1 MLYVDNSLGSD
12 CLKSADRRRLNLLLC
27 AAVFVLGLI
36 SLTVA
41 VARDGEQWQRA
52 FRFMTV
58 IGTLYT
64 TLLSGVVFAVTLRN
78 RDRADTPL
86 FFLRLCAAVSE
97 CVIAIVILLSFLP
110 FIPDSPDIFR
120 FDSFVMH
127 VAIPLLTVISFVVC
141 ARPAGDMPPL
151 THFNGSWLLV
161 VYSAV
166 VTALIITGVMPTE
179 DIPYSFLEISTRPLW
194 YVLLSAGIIFGTA
207 YFLSFLLSA
216 VNRRLNARR

>member
-12 CLKSADRRRLNLLLC
+12 CMKSADRRRLNLLLC
-27 AAVFVLGLI
+27 AAVFVLGLS
-36 SLTVA
+36 SLAVA
-41 VARDGEQWQRA
+41 VARDGAQWHRV

-216 VNRRLNARR
+216 VNRRLSARR

>member
-1 MLYVDNSLGSD
+1 M
-12 CLKSADRRRLNLLLC
+12 LC

-64 TLLSGVVFAVTLRN
+64 TLLSGVVFAVTLRGG
-78 RDRADTPL
+78 RIWERTRVPL
-86 FFLRLCAAVSE
+86 YFLRLCAAVSE

-216 VNRRLNARR
+216 VNRRLSARR

>member
-1 MLYVDNSLGSD
+1 M
-12 CLKSADRRRLNLLLC
+12 LC

-110 FIPDSPDIFR
+110 FIPDSFR

-216 VNRRLNARR
+216 VNRRLSARR

>member
-1 MLYVDNSLGSD
+1 M
-12 CLKSADRRRLNLLLC
+12 LC

-141 ARPAGDMPPL
+141 APPAGEMPPL

-166 VTALIITGVMPTE
+166 VTALIITGVMPRE

-207 YFLSFLLSA
+207 YLLSFLLSTA
-216 VNRRLNARR
+216 NRRLSVRR

>member
-1 MLYVDNSLGSD
+1 M
-12 CLKSADRRRLNLLLC
+12 LC

-64 TLLSGVVFAVTLRN
+64 TLLSGVVFAVTLRK

-216 VNRRLNARR
+216 VNRRLSARR

>member
-1 MLYVDNSLGSD
+1 M
-12 CLKSADRRRLNLLLC
+12 LC

-64 TLLSGVVFAVTLRN
+64 TLLSGIVFAVTLRN

-216 VNRRLNARR
+216 VNRRLSARR

>member
-1 MLYVDNSLGSD
+1 M
-12 CLKSADRRRLNLLLC
+12 
-27 AAVFVLGLI
+27 LGLI

-216 VNRRLNARR
+216 VNRRLSARR

>member
-1 MLYVDNSLGSD
+1 M
-12 CLKSADRRRLNLLLC
+12 LC

-86 FFLRLCAAVSE
+86 FFCGCA
-97 CVIAIVILLSFLP
+97 
-110 FIPDSPDIFR
+110 
-120 FDSFVMH
+120 
-127 VAIPLLTVISFVVC
+127 
-141 ARPAGDMPPL
+141 PP
-151 THFNGSWLLV
+151 
-161 VYSAV
+161 
-166 VTALIITGVMPTE
+166 
-179 DIPYSFLEISTRPLW
+179 
-194 YVLLSAGIIFGTA
+194 
-207 YFLSFLLSA
+207 
-216 VNRRLNARR
+216 

>member
-1 MLYVDNSLGSD
+1 M
-12 CLKSADRRRLNLLLC
+12 LC

-166 VTALIITGVMPTE
+166 VTALIITGVMPRE

-216 VNRRLNARR
+216 VNRRLSARR

>member
-1 MLYVDNSLGSD
+1 M
-12 CLKSADRRRLNLLLC
+12 
-27 AAVFVLGLI
+27 LGLI

-64 TLLSGVVFAVTLRN
+64 TLLSGVVFAVTLRK

-216 VNRRLNARR
+216 VNRRLSARR

>member
-1 MLYVDNSLGSD
+1 
-12 CLKSADRRRLNLLLC
+12 
-27 AAVFVLGLI
+27 VLGLI

-216 VNRRLNARR
+216 VNRRLSARR

>member
-1 MLYVDNSLGSD
+1 M
-12 CLKSADRRRLNLLLC
+12 LC

-216 VNRRLNARR
+216 ANRRLSARR

>member
-1 MLYVDNSLGSD
+1 M
-12 CLKSADRRRLNLLLC
+12 LC

-52 FRFMTV
+52 FRFMKV

-216 VNRRLNARR
+216 VNRRLSARR

>member
-1 MLYVDNSLGSD
+1 M
-12 CLKSADRRRLNLLLC
+12 
-27 AAVFVLGLI
+27 LGLI

-97 CVIAIVILLSFLP
+97 CVIAIVILLLFLP
-110 FIPDSPDIFR
+110 FIPDSTDIFR

-179 DIPYSFLEISTRPLW
+179 DIPYSFLEIRTRPLW

-216 VNRRLNARR
+216 VNRRLSARR

>member
-1 MLYVDNSLGSD
+1 M
-12 CLKSADRRRLNLLLC
+12 LC

-161 VYSAV
+161 IYSAV

-216 VNRRLNARR
+216 VNRRLSARR

>member
-1 MLYVDNSLGSD
+1 M
-12 CLKSADRRRLNLLLC
+12 LC

-64 TLLSGVVFAVTLRN
+64 TLLSGVVFAVTLRK

-166 VTALIITGVMPTE
+166 VTALIITGVMPRE

-216 VNRRLNARR
+216 VNRRLSARR

>member
-1 MLYVDNSLGSD
+1 M
-12 CLKSADRRRLNLLLC
+12 KSADRRRLNLLLC

-216 VNRRLNARR
+216 VNRRLSARR

>member
-1 MLYVDNSLGSD
+1 M
-12 CLKSADRRRLNLLLC
+12 KSADRRRLNLLLC

-64 TLLSGVVFAVTLRN
+64 TLLSGVVFAVTLRK

-216 VNRRLNARR
+216 VNRRLSARR

>member
-1 MLYVDNSLGSD
+1 M
-12 CLKSADRRRLNLLLC
+12 LC

-207 YFLSFLLSA
+207 YFLSFLSRQQA
-216 VNRRLNARR
+216 AQRAPMKRRISSVNSSLHTSCIISWRQPL

>member
-1 MLYVDNSLGSD
+1 M
-12 CLKSADRRRLNLLLC
+12 LC

-58 IGTLYT
+58 IGKIYT

-194 YVLLSAGIIFGTA
+194 YLLLSAGIIFGTA

-216 VNRRLNARR
+216 VNRRLSARR

>member
-1 MLYVDNSLGSD
+1 M
-12 CLKSADRRRLNLLLC
+12 LC

-64 TLLSGVVFAVTLRN
+64 TLLSGVVFAVTLRK

-141 ARPAGDMPPL
+141 ARPAGDMPSL

-216 VNRRLNARR
+216 VNRRLSARR

>member
-1 MLYVDNSLGSD
+1 M
-12 CLKSADRRRLNLLLC
+12 LC

-179 DIPYSFLEISTRPLW
+179 DIPYSFLEIRTRPLW

-216 VNRRLNARR
+216 VNRRLSARR

>member
-1 MLYVDNSLGSD
+1 M
-12 CLKSADRRRLNLLLC
+12 LC

-64 TLLSGVVFAVTLRN
+64 TLLSGVVFAVTLRK

-127 VAIPLLTVISFVVC
+127 VAIPLLTVISFLGC

-216 VNRRLNARR
+216 VNRRLSARR

>member
-1 MLYVDNSLGSD
+1 M
-12 CLKSADRRRLNLLLC
+12 LC

-179 DIPYSFLEISTRPLW
+179 DIPYSFLETSTRPLW

-216 VNRRLNARR
+216 VNRRLSARR

>member
-1 MLYVDNSLGSD
+1 M
-12 CLKSADRRRLNLLLC
+12 LC

-216 VNRRLNARR
+216 VNRRLSVRR

>member
-1 MLYVDNSLGSD
+1 M
-12 CLKSADRRRLNLLLC
+12 LC

-216 VNRRLNARR
+216 VNRRLSARR

>member
-1 MLYVDNSLGSD
+1 M
-12 CLKSADRRRLNLLLC
+12 LC

-166 VTALIITGVMPTE
+166 VTALIITGVMPSE

-216 VNRRLNARR
+216 VNRRLSARR

>member
-1 MLYVDNSLGSD
+1 M
-12 CLKSADRRRLNLLLC
+12 LC

-64 TLLSGVVFAVTLRN
+64 TLLSGVVFAVTLRK

-141 ARPAGDMPPL
+141 APPAGEMPPL

-166 VTALIITGVMPTE
+166 VTALIITGVVPRE
-179 DIPYSFLEISTRPLW
+179 DIPDSFLEISTRPLW

-207 YFLSFLLSA
+207 YLLSFLLSTA
-216 VNRRLNARR
+216 NRRLSVRR

>member
-1 MLYVDNSLGSD
+1 M
-12 CLKSADRRRLNLLLC
+12 LC

-207 YFLSFLLSA
+207 YLLSFLLSTA
-216 VNRRLNARR
+216 NRRLSVRR

>member
-1 MLYVDNSLGSD
+1 M
-12 CLKSADRRRLNLLLC
+12 LC
-27 AAVFVLGLI
+27 AVVFVLGLI

-179 DIPYSFLEISTRPLW
+179 DIPYSFLEIRTRPLW

-216 VNRRLNARR
+216 VNRRLSARR

>member
-1 MLYVDNSLGSD
+1 M
-12 CLKSADRRRLNLLLC
+12 
-27 AAVFVLGLI
+27 GLI

-216 VNRRLNARR
+216 VNRRLSARR

>member
-1 MLYVDNSLGSD
+1 M
-12 CLKSADRRRLNLLLC
+12 LC

-58 IGTLYT
+58 IWTLYT

-216 VNRRLNARR
+216 VNRRLSARR

>member
-1 MLYVDNSLGSD
+1 M
-12 CLKSADRRRLNLLLC
+12 LC

-141 ARPAGDMPPL
+141 ARPTGDMPPL

-216 VNRRLNARR
+216 VNRRLSARR

>member
-1 MLYVDNSLGSD
+1 
-12 CLKSADRRRLNLLLC
+12 LLC

-216 VNRRLNARR
+216 VNRRLSVRR

>member
-1 MLYVDNSLGSD
+1 M
-12 CLKSADRRRLNLLLC
+12 LC

-78 RDRADTPL
+78 RDSADTPL

-216 VNRRLNARR
+216 VNRRLSARR

>member
-1 MLYVDNSLGSD
+1 M
-12 CLKSADRRRLNLLLC
+12 LC

-64 TLLSGVVFAVTLRN
+64 TLLSGVVFAVTLRK

-216 VNRRLNARR
+216 VNRRLSVRR

>member
-1 MLYVDNSLGSD
+1 M
-12 CLKSADRRRLNLLLC
+12 LC

-194 YVLLSAGIIFGTA
+194 YVLLSAGIIFWTA

-216 VNRRLNARR
+216 VNRRLSARR

>member
-1 MLYVDNSLGSD
+1 M
-12 CLKSADRRRLNLLLC
+12 LC

-64 TLLSGVVFAVTLRN
+64 TLLSGVVFAVTLRK

-166 VTALIITGVMPTE
+166 VTALIITGVMPSE

-216 VNRRLNARR
+216 VNRRLSARR